1 MTTRIDPWTS
11 ASIEDYSKLF
21 EEFGIR
27 SFDDILLHIPDPCSY
42 MRRRIIFGHRGYE
55 LLLDA
60 ILHNKPFAVMSGFM
74 PSGKIHLG
82 NKMVMDEI
90 IWHQQMGGDA
100 FVGIADMEAH
110 SVRGVSW
117 KDCRRVGIEEYIL
130 SLIALGFKPEG
141 HIYFQSECSDVR
153 NLAFELGTRTN
164 ITELSA
170 IYGFSGETNI
180 AHLESALVQSAD
192 MLQPQI
198 ERYGGPK
205 PVVIPVGADQDPHIR
220 LVRGLANKMRM
231 FRCEIRS
238 IRNTQESVSVHRANR
253 MHVSQYEVCE
263 STQQYISVR
272 GKSAPPD
279 ALNAIASTISGM
291 GYDVKQYEEHVDVF
305 ADARLFEAIESV
317 VRGIEIEFGGYGF
330 VPPAATYHRFMS
342 GLTGG
347 KMSSSVPESV
357 IALTENPEDAFVKV
371 KNAKTGGRM
380 TLDEQKKLGGEPDKC
395 TVYELLLFHLI
406 PDDKEI
412 VEIYHECRSGKRMC
426 GPCKAYTAELM
437 AEFLRDH
444 QEEREHA
451 REELCEYGISYET
464 E

>member
-263 STQQYISVR
+263 SAQQYISVR

-279 ALNAIASTISGM
+279 ALSAIASTISGM
-291 GYDVKQYEEHVDVF
+291 GYDVKQYEEHVDIF

-342 GLTGG
+342 GLAGG

>member
-55 LLLDA
+55 PLLDA

-342 GLTGG
+342 GLAGG

>member
-141 HIYFQSECSDVR
+141 HIYFQSGCSDVR